1 MQQRLV
7 RDAVPALRVAQGPR
21 GHLFQ
26 VPRAAREAPG
36 VQEPVGLRAGGVVG
50 ADARLV
56 RAAEVERLVRRR
68 DDAAGVPL
76 Q

>member
-1 MQQRLV
+1 MQERLV
-7 RDAVPALRVAQGPR
+7 RDAVPAPRVAQGPR

-26 VPRAAREAPG
+26 VPRAAGQAPG

-56 RAAEVERLVRRR
+56 RSAEVERLVRRR